1 MDTQTKITRASTRKK
16 YASLLE
22 ACELGSENGADQI
35 IDILQERD
43 ELRLQSATQ
52 TAAEQR
58 YWIQQYNFAGRNWI
72 DNVGF
77 DNSKTLDEA
86 VKSLKGMQ
94 KAFTDHTFRLI
105 VRTDAVLQ

>member
-1 MDTQTKITRASTRKK
+1 MNNKITRASTRKK

-43 ELRLQSATQ
+43 ELRSAAHTV
-52 TAAEQR
+52 TEQR

-105 VRTDAVLQ
+105 VRTDAVLV

>member
-1 MDTQTKITRASTRKK
+1 MNKQTTITRASTRKK

-52 TAAEQR
+52 NVTEQR
-58 YWIQQYNFAGRNWI
+58 YWIQQYNHAGRNWI

-77 DNSKTLDEA
+77 DSSKTLDEA
-86 VKSLKGMQ
+86 AKSLKGMQ
-94 KAFTDHTFRLI
+94 RAFTDHTFRLI
-105 VRTDAVLQ
+105 MRTDVLV